1 MKKALIAAI
10 ALVGFGT
17 LSYSASYSAVQ
28 KEDTLK
34 TIKLNNE
41 SDSVSYAI
49 GLTVGQSL
57 RNFNVKSIDAK
68 VVTKAINDMLSNNPQ
83 NLQIN
88 EREAMGIVQSF
99 FMRTR
104 QESLNSAIKQ
114 GEEFLAKNKQETGVV
129 ELPSGLQYKIINP
142 GDSKLMPKATDTVV
156 VHYTGSLID
165 GKVFDSSKNYGK
177 PITFPLNQ
185 VIPGWT
191 EGVQQ
196 IGKGGKIMLYIPSKL
211 AYGEKGAGNAIP
223 GNATLIFEI
232 ELVDVMVSA
241 TPAESAKPVAPAKT
255 AAPTKAKTPAK
266 ATVPAAKAKKK

>member
-10 ALVGFGT
+10 TLIGFST
-17 LSYSASYSAVQ
+17 SSFSASYSAVQ

-57 RNFNVKSIDAK
+57 RNFNVKSIDAQ

-104 QESLNSAIKQ
+104 QESLSSAIKQ
-114 GEEFLAKNKQETGVV
+114 GEEFLAKNKQEAGVV

-142 GDSKLMPKATDTVV
+142 GDTKLMPKATDTVV

-191 EGVQQ
+191 EGVQL

-232 ELVDVMVSA
+232 ELVDVMVS
-241 TPAESAKPVAPAKT
+241 TVPAERVKPVAPAKT
-255 AAPTKAKTPAK
+255 AVPAK
-266 ATVPAAKAKKK
+266 AKAPVKVTVPAAKAKKK

>member
-10 ALVGFGT
+10 VLVGFGT